1 MLRPFFRP
9 ASGRNTPW
17 ANAAA
22 SAQFLPSANIVVA
35 ERLDIAITGIS
46 IRACADAIIPIET
59 ACIARGSCV
68 ARRRH
73 LSGTRSRERLCGRSE
88 S

>member
-9 ASGRNTPW
+9 ASGRNTPG
-17 ANAAA
+17 ANASA

-35 ERLDIAITGIS
+35 QRLDIAITGIS
-46 IRACADAIIPIET
+46 IRACADATIPVAN
-59 ACIARGSCV
+59 ACIARARV

-73 LSGTRSRERLCGRSE
+73 VSGTRSHDQFFCQV
-88 S
+88 